1 MPQYLYPQNLR
12 AEAGMWL
19 WSMRDF
25 TVVAVCVLLAVLVLA
40 TTRSP
45 IPLAVAATYGFLTIR
60 FEEVCILDFIS
71 WAARYFITTQ
81 QEYKWRARAEKKE

>member
-1 MPQYLYPQNLR
+1 LNQQQYLYPQNLKS
-12 AEAGMWL
+12 EAGMWL

-45 IPLAVAATYGFLTIR
+45 IPLAVAAVYLRQGLHSSL
-60 FEEVCILDFIS
+60 ILPKANYNVF
-71 WAARYFITTQ
+71 
-81 QEYKWRARAEKKE
+81 WRIDLGVAYEKYRLFFS

>member
-1 MPQYLYPQNLR
+1 MKGATLQYLYPQNLR

-25 TVVAVCVLLAVLVLA
+25 TVVAMCVLLAVLVLA

-45 IPLAVAATYGFLTIR
+45 IPLAVAGVYGFLAIR
-60 FEEVCILDFIS
+60 FEEVCMSRDR
-71 WAARYFITTQ
+71 AP
-81 QEYKWRARAEKKE
+81 QESCVH

>member
-1 MPQYLYPQNLR
+1 MPQYLYPKNLR

-19 WSMRDF
+19 CSMRDF

-45 IPLAVAATYGFLTIR
+45 IPLDGVI
-60 FEEVCILDFIS
+60 
-71 WAARYFITTQ
+71 
-81 QEYKWRARAEKKE
+81 